1 MDKDWSLKV
10 LNKELMLHHLDEILK
25 IERDTS
31 YRLGSDSYG
40 SPWLKDNF
48 LSDREGKWKFS
59 TAVISEGK
67 LLSYLVSSQ
76 WLNNLHGHRMAMQV
90 YLATEIKIL
99 LQKAL
104 YRKQREIIKLRGIE
118 MTTAMVPENNKST
131 INYYLKEGWV
141 ELDKKELLEFI
152 KGRDMQCHVEDI
164 NTLVDDF
171 PEEGHP
177 SRAKVLKFITT

>member
-31 YRLGSDSYG
+31 YRLGTDSYG

-104 YRKQREIIKLRGIE
+104 YRKQREIIKLR
-118 MTTAMVPENNKST
+118 V
-131 INYYLKEGWV
+131 
-141 ELDKKELLEFI
+141 
-152 KGRDMQCHVEDI
+152 
-164 NTLVDDF
+164 
-171 PEEGHP
+171 
-177 SRAKVLKFITT
+177 

>member
-1 MDKDWSLKV
+1 
-10 LNKELMLHHLDEILK
+10 
-25 IERDTS
+25 
-31 YRLGSDSYG
+31 
-40 SPWLKDNF
+40 
-48 LSDREGKWKFS
+48 
-59 TAVISEGK
+59 
-67 LLSYLVSSQ
+67 
-76 WLNNLHGHRMAMQV
+76 MQV